1 MRVMGFA
8 RTVIYDWPNKYRA
21 GGIEALRAL
30 PIPGRPPKLTE
41 QQRAWVYR
49 TVTQNNPLQLQF
61 EFALWTRA
69 MVRDLIRQNCG
80 VTLSLASVGRLLR
93 SLGLTPQRP
102 VRRAIEQVP
111 AKVREWLTVDYPA
124 IQAKARKAGAQIFFA
139 DEAGVRSNSHHS
151 GTTWAPMGQTPVVPA
166 TGKRFGLNLVSAVSP
181 QGVLRFM
188 VVDGR
193 MTAVRFIAFLK
204 RLLHNQTRPIFLIVG
219 PVLRKVARRQ
229 NPERNI
235 LFQLPRDPAR
245 REHPRRVGVEQ
256 HLHHHPRLIRRVA
269 TAVPLVPSVERRQ
282 IQTVHQI
289 ADMVRQV
296 ALGQPLPHVGRQQQ
310 LPRDPARREHPRRV
324 GVEQH
329 LHHHP
334 RLIRRVATA
343 VPLVQSVERRQIQ
356 TVHQIAD
363 MVRQVALRQPLPHV
377 GRQQQRL
384 VCIDGKVFRDHCM
397 VIALGIDTQGRKHV
411 LGLREGATE
420 TAAVTTGLLS
430 DLVTRGLPTD
440 RTLLFVIDGATGLR
454 RAITDVF
461 GSRGVVQRCQVH
473 KWRNVIGH
481 LPERLHAS
489 VGKALRDAWNLD
501 SADRAARVLK
511 RLAGSLEHDHPGA
524 AASIREGLDETL
536 TVQRLGLTGALQRT
550 LRTTNIIEN
559 LNGSVEHYSRNVKR
573 WRGGQMIQR
582 WVASALVEAEKHFRR
597 VRGYRDLQHLVGAL
611 DALAP
616 PAGVVADVA

>member
-1 MRVMGFA
+1 MAKHDRRKTSGQPPSSRPVTIQVPLPVLGVVNGVREAFHGFCIA
-8 RTVIYDWPNKYRA
+8 TGLQVLEAMMEADREVLCGAKGRHQVERPAWR
-21 GGIEALRAL
+21 GGSVDS
-30 PIPGRPPKLTE
+30 
-41 QQRAWVYR
+41 Q
-49 TVTQNNPLQLQF
+49 
-61 EFALWTRA
+61 
-69 MVRDLIRQNCG
+69 
-80 VTLSLASVGRLLR
+80 VTLGGRQVELPRLRVRSSDGEVPLASFQWAAATDPLDEHTLAAVAAGV
-93 SLGLTPQRP
+93 ST
-102 VRRAIEQVP
+102 RRYAGTLDPVP
-111 AKVREWLTVDYPA
+111 ADVTER
-124 IQAKARKAGAQIFFA
+124 
-139 DEAGVRSNSHHS
+139 
-151 GTTWAPMGQTPVVPA
+151 A
-166 TGKRFGLNLVSAVSP
+166 TSSSAVSR
-181 QGVLRFM
+181 RF
-188 VVDGR
+188 VALSTKR
-193 MTAVRFIAFLK
+193 LQAFLS
-204 RLLHNQTRPIFLIVG
+204 RPLG
-219 PVLRKVARRQ
+219 ELDLRA
-229 NPERNI
+229 
-235 LFQLPRDPAR
+235 
-245 REHPRRVGVEQ
+245 
-256 HLHHHPRLIRRVA
+256 
-269 TAVPLVPSVERRQ
+269 
-282 IQTVHQI
+282 
-289 ADMVRQV
+289 
-296 ALGQPLPHVGRQQQ
+296 
-310 LPRDPARREHPRRV
+310 
-324 GVEQH
+324 
-329 LHHHP
+329 
-334 RLIRRVATA
+334 
-343 VPLVQSVERRQIQ
+343 
-356 TVHQIAD
+356 
-363 MVRQVALRQPLPHV
+363 
-377 GRQQQRL
+377 

-420 TAAVTTGLLS
+420 TAA
-430 DLVTRGLPTD
+430 
-440 RTLLFVIDGATGLR
+440 VIDGATGLR

-616 PAGVVADVA
+616 PDGVVADVA

>member
-1 MRVMGFA
+1 MAKHDRRKTSGQPPSSRPVTIQVPLPVLGVVNGVREAFHGFCIA
-8 RTVIYDWPNKYRA
+8 TGLQVLEAMMEADREVLCGAKGRHQVERPAWR
-21 GGIEALRAL
+21 GGSVDS
-30 PIPGRPPKLTE
+30 
-41 QQRAWVYR
+41 Q
-49 TVTQNNPLQLQF
+49 
-61 EFALWTRA
+61 
-69 MVRDLIRQNCG
+69 
-80 VTLSLASVGRLLR
+80 VTLGGRQVELPRLRVRSSDGEVPLASFQWAAATDPLDEHTLAAVAAGV
-93 SLGLTPQRP
+93 ST
-102 VRRAIEQVP
+102 RRYAGTLDPVP
-111 AKVREWLTVDYPA
+111 ADVTER
-124 IQAKARKAGAQIFFA
+124 
-139 DEAGVRSNSHHS
+139 
-151 GTTWAPMGQTPVVPA
+151 A
-166 TGKRFGLNLVSAVSP
+166 TSSSAVSR
-181 QGVLRFM
+181 RF
-188 VVDGR
+188 VALSTKR
-193 MTAVRFIAFLK
+193 LQAFLS
-204 RLLHNQTRPIFLIVG
+204 RPLG
-219 PVLRKVARRQ
+219 ELDLRA
-229 NPERNI
+229 
-235 LFQLPRDPAR
+235 
-245 REHPRRVGVEQ
+245 
-256 HLHHHPRLIRRVA
+256 
-269 TAVPLVPSVERRQ
+269 
-282 IQTVHQI
+282 
-289 ADMVRQV
+289 
-296 ALGQPLPHVGRQQQ
+296 
-310 LPRDPARREHPRRV
+310 
-324 GVEQH
+324 
-329 LHHHP
+329 
-334 RLIRRVATA
+334 
-343 VPLVQSVERRQIQ
+343 
-356 TVHQIAD
+356 
-363 MVRQVALRQPLPHV
+363 
-377 GRQQQRL
+377 

-597 VRGYRDLQHLVGAL
+597 VRGYRGLQHLVGAL

-616 PAGVVADVA
+616 PDGVVADVA